1 MKYTS
6 LKGIQ
11 DILPPD
17 IYIWQ
22 TIELKA
28 RELFGVYGFK
38 EIRLPII
45 EYSDIFIRSIGETT
59 DIVEKEMYTFADKSG
74 RSITMR
80 PEGTAPAV
88 RCYVEHHLY
97 NLPPPQKFF
106 YSGPMFRYERPQR
119 GRFRQFYQIGV
130 EAFGISQ
137 PSIDAEIIVMLN
149 NFLERIGLKGLNFEL
164 NCIGCEKCRPDYR
177 DALMDFFKHK
187 LLYFCPDCQRRY
199 VSNPLRILDCKVEK
213 CIELRRG
220 SPVVTG
226 YLCNECRSHFNEL
239 ISIVKALKIPYIL
252 TPDLVRGLDYYTKT
266 AFEVT
271 SEYLGAQKAV
281 AAGGRYD
288 RLVEDF
294 GGPPTHA
301 IGFAVGM
308 ERVVTLLK
316 EVQSRKYPSP
326 TLFIATI
333 GREAELEGLRIA
345 EDIRARGFWVEPNY
359 GGVSLRSQLRKA
371 DRIGAEFAFII
382 GSDELRSGKIKWK
395 GLKNGK
401 QGEVEID
408 NATKV
413 LSNNIES
420 PDP

>member
-1 MKYTS
+1 
-6 LKGIQ
+6 
-11 DILPPD
+11 
-17 IYIWQ
+17 
-22 TIELKA
+22 
-28 RELFGVYGFK
+28 
-38 EIRLPII
+38 
-45 EYSDIFIRSIGETT
+45 
-59 DIVEKEMYTFADKSG
+59 
-74 RSITMR
+74 
-80 PEGTAPAV
+80 
-88 RCYVEHHLY
+88 
-97 NLPPPQKFF
+97 
-106 YSGPMFRYERPQR
+106 
-119 GRFRQFYQIGV
+119 
-130 EAFGISQ
+130 
-137 PSIDAEIIVMLN
+137 
-149 NFLERIGLKGLNFEL
+149 
-164 NCIGCEKCRPDYR
+164 
-177 DALMDFFKHK
+177 
-187 LLYFCPDCQRRY
+187 
-199 VSNPLRILDCKVEK
+199 
-213 CIELRRG
+213 
-220 SPVVTG
+220 
-226 YLCNECRSHFNEL
+226 
-239 ISIVKALKIPYIL
+239 
-252 TPDLVRGLDYYTKT
+252 DYYTKT

-395 GLKNGK
+395 ELKNGK